1 MIEIVGMDKA
11 CELDEFIAKHPCG
24 HFMQTSYWGK
34 VKTEWEWIGILSK
47 DNTGKIKGVMGLLYR
62 PLSIGISGLLYAP
75 RGPVVDREDTETF
88 EELVQAAKDL
98 GKKKGAYTFR
108 MDPEIPEDDKEYY
121 DHCKALGF
129 QIDQA
134 SDYSLFQPRLV
145 YQLSLKDKTPETL
158 LASYHRSTRYNV
170 NLAVRRGVTVRRGTI
185 DEMPTFCALMEKTA
199 AKNEFSPRSK
209 AYFELLMKGMGD
221 YARLYFASLN
231 GELVAGSIVVF
242 YGNKANLMYSCST
255 PDSFKDRPNELLQ
268 WTMQSDMIE
277 LGCDLYDFRGVEG
290 YPEEDNPK
298 IGLHKYKQGYDSKFV
313 AFVGQV
319 DYVIRPMVAK
329 LYKFLTQRKKK

>member
-1 MIEIVGMDKA
+1 MIEIFGINQSQEVDR
-11 CELDEFIAKHPCG
+11 FIESHPKG
-24 HFMQTSYWGK
+24 HFMQTSYWGR
-34 VKTEWEWIGILSK
+34 VKTEWEWIGVLCK
-47 DNTGKIKGVMGLLYR
+47 DDSGKAKGAMGLLYR

-75 RGPVVDREDTETF
+75 RGPVCDRDDLQTF
-88 EELVQAAKDL
+88 EELINAAKAI
-98 GKKKGAYTFR
+98 GKKRGAYTLR
-108 MDPEIPEDDKEYY
+108 LDPEIPEDDVEFADY
-121 DHCKALGF
+121 CRGLGF

-170 NLAVRRGVTVRRGTI
+170 NLAVRRGVTIRRGTV
-185 DEMPTFCALMEKTA
+185 DELPIFSALMEETA
-199 AKNEFSPRSK
+199 AKNEFHPRSK

-231 GELVAGSIVVF
+231 DKLVAGAIVVY
-242 YGNKANLMYSCST
+242 YGKKANLMYSCST

-268 WTMQSDMIE
+268 WTIQSDMIE

-298 IGLHKYKQGYDSKFV
+298 IGLHKYKQGYDSQFL
-313 AFVGQV
+313 AFVGQL
-319 DYVIRPMVAK
+319 DYVLRPMVAK
-329 LYKFLTQRKKK
+329 LYKFLTQRKK